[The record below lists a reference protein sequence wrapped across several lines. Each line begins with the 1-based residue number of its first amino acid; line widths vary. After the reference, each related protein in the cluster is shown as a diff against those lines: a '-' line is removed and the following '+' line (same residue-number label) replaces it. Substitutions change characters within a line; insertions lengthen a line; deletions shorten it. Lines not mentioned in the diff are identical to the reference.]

1 MADDPVPVPEPA
13 DPATGDAEE
22 RRIRDRIADARL
34 RTEELRTEAQARL
47 EEERGRRTWVE
58 IVYRAWDMDRQR
70 GGPLLAGGL
79 AYRVFI
85 WILPFALLLAAIAMI
100 VADSTGRSPEELA
113 REIGLGGAIVGVV
126 GEAARATGSSAWWL
140 LFLGLVLSLW
150 AARGLAR
157 ALIVVS
163 RIAWALPPSVGRATA
178 KAALVVWGLFV
189 AGLAAQ
195 WLRPLL
201 FRGGVRS
208 DVLAQIVLFAISFTV
223 IAVGM
228 ALAPHRG
235 PWTVVIAGSLLMAVG
250 LRAMGIATDV
260 YFVNALG
267 EKGELYG
274 GLGLAIVIMLFLFL
288 CSRFFVW
295 GQFLNARIGGV
306 RMADPMPGQVP
317 DASLDEAEEGSD
329 VGG

>member
-34 RTEELRTEAQARL
+34 KAEELRTEAQVRL

-85 WILPFALLLAAIAMI
+85 WILPFALLLAAIVELI
-100 VADSTGRSPEELA
+100 ADSTGRSPEELA
-113 REIGLGGAIVGVV
+113 RTVGIGGAIVGVV

-157 ALIVVS
+157 ALMVVS
-163 RIAWALPPSVGRATA
+163 RIAWALPPSAGRATV
-178 KAALVVWGLFV
+178 KAALVVWGLFF
-189 AGLAAQ
+189 AGLAVQ

-208 DVLAQIVLFAISFTV
+208 DLLAQIVLFGLTLAV
-223 IAVGM
+223 IAGGM
-228 ALAPHRG
+228 TLAPRRG
-235 PWTVVIAGSLLMAVG
+235 PWTSVIAGAILMAVG
-250 LRAMGIATDV
+250 LRGMGIATNV
-260 YFVNALG
+260 YFVDALG

-288 CSRFFVW
+288 CSRLFVW

-306 RMADPMPGQVP
+306 RMADPMPVQVP

-329 VGG
+329 GGG